1 MARLEPPLSTS
12 ANHEAT
18 ARYGAKFPELQKA
31 GFYRS
36 FNGLSVSSLGLGT
49 YLGNPNEADDKL
61 YVEAIKAAL
70 TSGIN
75 LLDSA
80 INYRCMR
87 SERNIGQA
95 LKELAAEGKTA
106 REETVICTKGG
117 FIPFDGGMPADPAG
131 YFHKSY
137 VATGICQEE
146 DIVAGCH
153 CMTPRYLRD
162 QVERSLKN
170 LGIGTLDLF
179 YIHNPETQFE
189 EVEPQE
195 FYFRLEAAFRELEAL
210 VKEGKIAAYG
220 TATWNGYRVT
230 PGAPGFLSLAEVL
243 RAAEK
248 AGGSSHHFRAVQLP
262 YNIGMAEAYG
272 LANQVLGSQTLPFL
286 EAAKANGIAVFTS
299 ASILQSRLSRNLPA
313 SVAEAFPGLATDAQ
327 RAIQFVRS
335 TPGVTAALVGMKRK
349 AHVEENLQVARVPA
363 AGEEALAR
371 LFSEG

>member
-1 MARLEPPLSTS
+1 MSTS
-12 ANHEAT
+12 ASPEAT

-36 FNGLSVSSLGLGT
+36 FNGLAISSLGLGT

-61 YVEAIKAAL
+61 YVEAIKTAL
-70 TSGIN
+70 ALGIN

-95 LKELAAEGKTA
+95 LRELVAEGKIV
-106 REETVICTKGG
+106 REEAVVCTKGG
-117 FIPFDGGMPADPAG
+117 FIPFDGGAPADPAG
-131 YFHKSY
+131 YFHKTY
-137 VATGICQEE
+137 VATGICEEE

-170 LGIGTLDLF
+170 LGVGMLDLF

-189 EVEPQE
+189 EVEPKE
-195 FYFRLEAAFRELEAL
+195 FYFRLESAFRELEAL

-243 RAAEK
+243 KAAEK
-248 AGGSSHHFRAVQLP
+248 AGGSAHHFRAVQLP
-262 YNIGMAEAYG
+262 YNLGMGEAYG
-272 LANQVLGSQTLPFL
+272 LENQVLGSQTLTFL

-313 SVAEAFPGLATDAQ
+313 SVAEAFPGFATDAQ

-335 TPGVTAALVGMKRK
+335 TPGVTCALVGMKRK
-349 AHVEENLQVARVPA
+349 AHVEENLKVATVPPA
-363 AGEEALAR
+363 PASAVEG
-371 LFSEG
+371 LFGN

>member
-36 FNGLSVSSLGLGT
+36 FNGPSVSSLGLGT

-262 YNIGMAEAYG
+262 YNMAWRRLMDWRTRSWVPRPCPSWKRPRPTASRSSP
-272 LANQVLGSQTLPFL
+272 VLPFFSP
-286 EAAKANGIAVFTS
+286 ACRATS
-299 ASILQSRLSRNLPA
+299 PRPWPRLSRGWLPTPKGPSSSSA
-313 SVAEAFPGLATDAQ
+313 PRPGSP
-327 RAIQFVRS
+327 R
-335 TPGVTAALVGMKRK
+335 PW
-349 AHVEENLQVARVPA
+349 
-363 AGEEALAR
+363 
-371 LFSEG
+371 